1 MAVVLTL
8 NSVVSRTKEQ
18 VSCDVGG
25 EAAVLNLANGAYYG
39 LDAVGARI
47 WNLLGVPRTVGQLRD
62 TLLKEYEV
70 AAEPCE
76 RDLWRFLSELAGE
89 GLIEVR
95 QGPLEGYEGRPES
108 GEAVVNGQTEL
119 NP

>member
-1 MAVVLTL
+1 
-8 NSVVSRTKEQ
+8 VVSRTREQ

-47 WNLLGVPRTVGQLRD
+47 WNLLATPKTVSQIRD
-62 TLLKEYEV
+62 ALLEEYEV
-70 AAEPCE
+70 VPEHCE
-76 RDLWRFLSELAGE
+76 RDLWRFLSELAEE

-95 QGPLEGYEGRPES
+95 DRPAEGCEGRHES
-108 GEAVVNGQTEL
+108 GEAAVPGQTGL
-119 NP
+119 DP